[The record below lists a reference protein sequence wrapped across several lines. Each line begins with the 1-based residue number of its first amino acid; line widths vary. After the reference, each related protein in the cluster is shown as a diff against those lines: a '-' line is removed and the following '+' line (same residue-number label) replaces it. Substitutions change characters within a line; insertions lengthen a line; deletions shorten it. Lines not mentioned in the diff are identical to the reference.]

1 MSAALVDVGDARLA
15 CDVQGEP
22 GRPWIALSN
31 SLGADLSMWDA
42 QMAMLTRTHRVLR
55 YDTRGH
61 GRSSLGSEPVTM
73 SRLVLDVVALL
84 DHFGIER
91 ADVMGLSLGG
101 MTALGLGLDHP
112 QRLRRLVCAA
122 ARADTAPAA
131 AEAWNARIAAV
142 EAGGMATVAEAT
154 LERWFTP
161 AARAQRPAVV
171 DRVRATFLATPVQGY
186 VACAQAIKALAY
198 GPRLPSL
205 SAPALFVA
213 GDADVAAPPEVMRA
227 MAEASPQGAFE
238 IIAHAAHLINIEQA
252 ERFDAI
258 VSRFLAAPV

>member
-1 MSAALVDVGDARLA
+1 MSAALVGVGDARLA

-22 GRPWIALSN
+22 GRPWIVLSN

-42 QMAMLTRTHRVLR
+42 QAAMLARTHRVLR

-61 GRSSLGSEPVTM
+61 GRSSLGSAPVTM
-73 SRLVLDVVALL
+73 MRLVADVVALL
-84 DHFGIER
+84 DHFEIER

-112 QRLRRLVCAA
+112 KRVRRLVCAA

-131 AEAWNARIAAV
+131 AEAWTARIAAA
-142 EAGGMATVAEAT
+142 EAGGMAAVAEAT

-161 AARAQRPAVV
+161 ATRAQRQEIV
-171 DRVRATFLATPVQGY
+171 DRVRAVFLATPVKGY
-186 VACAQAIKALAY
+186 AACAEAIKHLAY

-213 GDADVAAPPEVMRA
+213 GEADVAAPPEVMRR
-227 MAEASPQGAFE
+227 MADTSPLGSFE
-238 IIAHAAHLINIEQA
+238 IIAEAAHLINIEQA
-252 ERFDAI
+252 DTFDTI
-258 VSRFLAAPV
+258 VSRFLAAPI